1 MGINEN
7 FFESLKNFYLLMFEN
22 LNLLQSQQQKM
33 VEFFFQTQPQSYREH
48 LMNIYKDWAK
58 NSELAFNNYKEMVIK
73 GIDYMKDVYKKSVPE
88 NKEK

>member
-33 VEFFFQTQPQSYREH
+33 IEFFFQTQPQSYRNH
-48 LMNIYKDWAK
+48 LMNVYKDWAK

>member
-7 FFESLKNFYLLMFEN
+7 FFESLKNFYILMFEN

-48 LMNIYKDWAK
+48 LMNIYRDWAK

-73 GIDYMKDVYKKSVPE
+73 GIDYMKDVYKKAVPE

>member
-48 LMNIYKDWAK
+48 LINIYRDWTK

>member
-7 FFESLKNFYLLMFEN
+7 FFESLKNFYILMFEN
-22 LNLLQSQQQKM
+22 LSLLQSQQQKM
-33 VEFFFQTQPQSYREH
+33 VEFFFQTQPQSYRNH